1 MSKPMP
7 DLEVVV
13 DGKPYTIRCD
23 DGEEAHVT
31 RLAGEL
37 DARAKRLRYGVGPID
52 EARLLVMVALIL
64 ADELHEA
71 RSGPASAAA
80 PPAAVDADGL
90 ARAIDAVAVQ
100 IEAVAA
106 RLRAA

>member
-1 MSKPMP
+1 MP
-7 DLEVVV
+7 DLEIVIN
-13 DGKPYTIRCD
+13 GRAYTIRCN

-31 RLAGEL
+31 ALAAEL
-37 DARAKRLRYGVGPID
+37 DARAKRLRHGVGPID

-71 RSGPASAAA
+71 RSGEASAAV
-80 PPAAVDADGL
+80 PSVAADAEDL
-90 ARAIDAVAVQ
+90 ARAIDVVAAR

>member
-1 MSKPMP
+1 MP
-7 DLEVVV
+7 DLEIVIN
-13 DGKPYTIRCD
+13 GKPYTIRCN
-23 DGEEAHVT
+23 DGEGAHVS
-31 RLAGEL
+31 RLAAEL
-37 DARAKRLRYGVGPID
+37 DARAKRLRHAVGPID

-71 RSGPASAAA
+71 QLGPAAATA

-90 ARAIDAVAVQ
+90 ARVIDAVAAQ

>member
-1 MSKPMP
+1 MP
-7 DLEVVV
+7 DLEIVIN
-13 DGKPYTIRCD
+13 GKPYTIRCN

-31 RLAGEL
+31 ALAHEL
-37 DARAKRLRYGVGPID
+37 DARAKRLLRGVGPVD

-71 RSGPASAAA
+71 RSAAASAAA
-80 PPAAVDADGL
+80 PAAAEGADDL
-90 ARAIDAVAVQ
+90 AQAIDAVAAR

-106 RLRAA
+106 RLHAA

>member
-1 MSKPMP
+1 MP
-7 DLEVVV
+7 DLEIIVN
-13 DGKPYTIRCD
+13 GRPYTIRCN

-37 DARAKRLRYGVGPID
+37 DARAKQLRHGVGPID

-64 ADELHEA
+64 ADELHEV
-71 RSGPASAAA
+71 RSVPPSAAIPA
-80 PPAAVDADGL
+80 AAVDADGM
-90 ARAIDAVAVQ
+90 ARAIDVLAAR